1 VRDGDGVRPD
11 PGRRLPGRGAYLC
24 PDPECVRKAIRR
36 RGFDR
41 ALKAPLSIQDNLIN
55 FID

>member
-1 VRDGDGVRPD
+1 
-11 PGRRLPGRGAYLC
+11 
-24 PDPECVRKAIRR
+24 VRKAIRR

-41 ALKAPLSIQDNLIN
+41 ALKAPLSIRDNLIN